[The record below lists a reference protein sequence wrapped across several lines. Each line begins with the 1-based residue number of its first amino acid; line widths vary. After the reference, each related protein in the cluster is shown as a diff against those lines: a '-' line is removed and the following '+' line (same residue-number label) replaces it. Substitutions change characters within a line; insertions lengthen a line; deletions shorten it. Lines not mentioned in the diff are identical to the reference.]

1 MDILDKMPKK
11 MIEIM
16 LKEGLTFSISQS
28 ELGVYL
34 DLNTGMKS
42 YAHLYYE
49 NSKYVLRMRYE
60 EEAEV
65 DTLHDIGYWV
75 RNCLCG
81 IDFMNGAWASVVDN
95 KGFGS
100 SDELEIQ

>member
-1 MDILDKMPKK
+1 MNILDKMPKNL
-11 MIEIM
+11 IEIM

-42 YAHLYYE
+42 HAHLYYE
-49 NSKYVLRMRYE
+49 NSKYVLHMRYASSPKVE
-60 EEAEV
+60 
-65 DTLHDIGYWV
+65 TLYDLGYWICS
-75 RNCLCG
+75 CLCG
-81 IDFMNGAWASVVDN
+81 RDFMNSAWASVVDN